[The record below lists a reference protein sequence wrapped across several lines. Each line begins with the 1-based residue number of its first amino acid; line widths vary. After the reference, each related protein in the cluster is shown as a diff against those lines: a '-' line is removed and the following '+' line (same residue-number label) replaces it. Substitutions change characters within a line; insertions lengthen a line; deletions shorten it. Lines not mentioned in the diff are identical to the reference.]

1 MQEVFLES
9 EQLLKFN
16 LDCIEDNKTRLKQ
29 VKNLEEL
36 INFKIKPIATS
47 ETVEHSKPSLLRD
60 VDAFLV
66 NQSTSSRQP

>member
-9 EQLLKFN
+9 EKLLKFN

-36 INFKIKPIATS
+36 INFKIKTVVTS
-47 ETVEHSKPSLLRD
+47 ETVENSKPSLLRD

-66 NQSTSSRQP
+66 NQSTSSRRP